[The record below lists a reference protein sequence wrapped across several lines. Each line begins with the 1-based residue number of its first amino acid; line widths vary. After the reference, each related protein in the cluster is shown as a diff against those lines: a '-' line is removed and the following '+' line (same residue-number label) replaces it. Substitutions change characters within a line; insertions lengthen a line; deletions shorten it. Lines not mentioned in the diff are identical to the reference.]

1 MVIEEENKESSR
13 SKRSGGAQRNAGGAG
28 RTAGGPYLMDSGR
41 RDSQSNYAGNSDSQ
55 LSDGDDDSAK
65 NRKAVINE
73 SDSSFDPQEFLFEK
87 KRSLEHFFISVY
99 EQLSHSP
106 YSMQFYLSLPK
117 YMVRQ
122 DSGNQDFLF
131 ELLRRTLRNISDDQI
146 DMFLYYDT
154 ESAL

>member
-73 SDSSFDPQEFLFEK
+73 SESSFDP
-87 KRSLEHFFISVY
+87 
-99 EQLSHSP
+99 
-106 YSMQFYLSLPK
+106 
-117 YMVRQ
+117 
-122 DSGNQDFLF
+122 
-131 ELLRRTLRNISDDQI
+131 
-146 DMFLYYDT
+146 
-154 ESAL
+154 